1 MMRMAMRNLFRQR
14 RRSILTMLT
23 MLGGFVLA
31 AFSIAWVDG
40 SYNTVIQAFTRNRL
54 GHIQIHAGNYLDK
67 PSIYKTIDDLDGIQ
81 AALEE
86 TESVE
91 QWTPRLFAYG
101 LGSVGDETTAVKI
114 NGIDPVREQAATRF
128 DQKVKKGRGLSP
140 EADRE
145 VVLGEGLARQ
155 LKADLGDELVIVSQG
170 ADGSIANDAYS
181 IIGFVAS
188 GDPMADRMDCY
199 LHLDDAMELMVL
211 EGRVH
216 EIAIT
221 VDSLDDVKPGA
232 REIAAR
238 LDNDKLSVETWQEFA
253 ASFYRAMRADR
264 QGNWITLAV
273 ILLIVAVGVLN
284 TVLMSVLERRREY
297 GVLLALGTRGRR
309 LVGLVLGEVLL
320 LAILSILIGCVVA
333 FLINYW
339 VSIEGIRLSEP
350 FTYGGVTF
358 DVLKTEI
365 NLRSFV
371 LPAVIVLVTAVLV
384 ALGPAVMAIRTD
396 PARSMRMH

>member
-1 MMRMAMRNLFRQR
+1 M
-14 RRSILTMLT
+14 
-23 MLGGFVLA
+23 
-31 AFSIAWVDG
+31 
-40 SYNTVIQAFTRNRL
+40 IQAFTRNRL
-54 GHIQIHAGNYLDK
+54 GHIQIHAGDYLDK
-67 PSIYKTIDDLDGIQ
+67 PSIYKTIDNLDAIQ
-81 AALEE
+81 AALKE

-91 QWTPRLFAYG
+91 HWTPRIFAYG
-101 LGSVGDETTAVKI
+101 LGSVGDETTAVRI
-114 NGIDPVREQAATRF
+114 NGIDPVREQATTRF
-128 DQKVKKGRGLSP
+128 DEKVKMGSGLSATAEH
-140 EADRE
+140 EA
-145 VVLGEGLARQ
+145 VLGAGLAKQ
-155 LKADLGDELVIVSQG
+155 LKAGIGDELVIVSQG
-170 ADGSIANDAYS
+170 ADGSIANDAYT
-181 IIGFVAS
+181 ITGIVDS

-211 EGRVH
+211 DGRIH

-221 VDSLDDVKPGA
+221 VDSLHDVKPA
-232 REIAAR
+232 AEEIKAH
-238 LDNDKLSVETWQEFA
+238 LNNSKLSVETWQEFA
-253 ASFYRAMRADR
+253 ASFYRAMQADR

-320 LAILSILIGCVVA
+320 LALASVIVGSVIA
-333 FLINYW
+333 FGLNYW
-339 VSIEGIRLSEP
+339 VSIQGITLSEP

-371 LPAVIVLVTAVLV
+371 IPAVIVVLTAVTV
-384 ALGPAVMAIRTD
+384 ALGPAMMAVRTD
-396 PARSMRMH
+396 PAKSMRMH